1 MLYIITKRKVYNRI
15 RIKINI
21 KIKIE
26 CKRRI
31 DFESILG
38 ITISK
43 QTDEFVI
50 HGMGGEAEYDYYY
63 VYANKKK
70 LIENISKPYK
80 ALLNK
85 DLCLC
90 VMDQKSLRGF
100 VTTKKQKKK
109 DSNFTL
115 MPLEGKV
122 DLQKFLNPPVFTIQN
137 ANVDDILIPTR
148 NRISRQTLY
157 CNKIEYNDVVFD
169 DFKVIKVLGRGA
181 FGKVCLVEF
190 SRNKELYA
198 MKSLKKDVLLDQGQ
212 VENTLLE
219 KKILQSLDHPFL
231 CSLEFC
237 FQTEDR
243 IYFVMPFMIGGEL
256 FQLLKKMKYFSED
269 K

>member
-1 MLYIITKRKVYNRI
+1 
-15 RIKINI
+15 
-21 KIKIE
+21 
-26 CKRRI
+26 
-31 DFESILG
+31 
-38 ITISK
+38 
-43 QTDEFVI
+43 
-50 HGMGGEAEYDYYY
+50 MGGEAEYDYYY
-63 VYANKKK
+63 VYANKRK

-85 DLCLC
+85 DIILCE
-90 VMDQKSLRGF
+90 MDQKSLRGF

-109 DSNFTL
+109 DPYFTL
-115 MPLEGKV
+115 MPLDGKV
-122 DLQKFLNPPVFTIQN
+122 DLHRYLNPPVFTIQDPN
-137 ANVDDILIPTR
+137 DEDLFIPKR
-148 NRISRQTLY
+148 KRLSRQTLFSK
-157 CNKIEYNDVVFD
+157 KIEYNDVVMD
-169 DFKVIKVLGRGA
+169 DFKVVKVLGRGA

-190 SRNKELYA
+190 AKNKELYA
-198 MKSLKKDVLLDQGQ
+198 MKSLKKDVLLDQDQ

-256 FQLLKKMKYFSED
+256 FQHLKKMKYFSED

>member
-1 MLYIITKRKVYNRI
+1 M
-15 RIKINI
+15 
-21 KIKIE
+21 
-26 CKRRI
+26 
-31 DFESILG
+31 G
-38 ITISK
+38 ITVSK

-50 HGMGGEAEYDYYY
+50 HGTGGEADYDYYY
-63 VYANKKK
+63 VYANKRK
-70 LIENISKPYK
+70 LIESISKPYK

-90 VMDQKSLRGF
+90 EMDQKSLRGY

-109 DSNFTL
+109 DPFYTA
-115 MPLEGKV
+115 MPTDGKI
-122 DLQKFLNPPVFTIQN
+122 DLNKFLNPPVFTIQN
-137 ANVDDILIPTR
+137 PNDDDILIPKR
-148 NRISRQTLY
+148 RRISRQTLY
-157 CNKIEYNDVVFD
+157 SRKIEYNNVVLD
-169 DFKVIKVLGRGA
+169 DFKTVKVLGRGA

-190 SRNKELYA
+190 SKNKELYA
-198 MKSLKKDVLLDQGQ
+198 MKSLKKDILLDQDQ

-243 IYFVMPFMIGGEL
+243 IYFIMPFLIGGEM
-256 FQLLKKMKYFSED
+256 FQHLKKHKYFSED